1 MEYFK
6 IRNLQLLKNKY
17 EEPYDMVKNYK
28 SSRYDK
34 ENIYKMLDSFF
45 TKKMIKDYNLKQL
58 KLFKKQN
65 NFPLIKTDKNN
76 DIKLYKDLTNPL
88 NLLRQN
94 SEDKEE
100 KFIKKLEENKK
111 LSLKDNEYKLALK
124 DIENKLA
131 LKDIENN
138 NKINSLKDLNTL
150 ALLIDKKFNELE
162 ERNDLTDEEIK
173 NIKNINIKKLIND
186 SLDNKGL
193 NSKELI
199 QNINEQSLTSM
210 RPLITNIINDALKNI
225 ELVKR
230 PGRKTNLEI
239 ENKILKKE
247 NDALKKLLPE
257 GPGDDDI
264 EEEDNEDDKDE
275 EKGGSGLFDTIKS
288 VIKTVLPSVKTILK
302 KPEVQKKAFELGTD
316 FIKNKFKKKEPIKLT
331 EQEELFKMF
340 KNKEITAQEYKELRS
355 LNNNEIKSDIKDIK
369 DIKSEDKDS
378 HLKNLSNEYKPNKIY
393 LDLLTKKHISPEK
406 FLELTT
412 GKIPNL
418 SKPIRQE
425 IKEEIKE
432 EIKPNEIKQN
442 EIEPKAEGLKKKRKY
457 IRKK

>member
-6 IRNLQLLKNKY
+6 LRNLQKLKNKY

-58 KLFKKQN
+58 KVFKQQN

-76 DIKLYKDLTNPL
+76 DIKLFKDLTNPL
-88 NLLRQN
+88 NLIRQI
-94 SEDKEE
+94 SEDREE
-100 KFIKKLEENKK
+100 KFIKKLEEDKK
-111 LSLKDNEYKLALK
+111 LKLKDNEYKLAIK

-138 NKINSLKDLNTL
+138 NKINSLRDLNTL

-162 ERNDLTDEEIK
+162 ERNDLTDEEIN

-193 NSKELI
+193 NSKDLI
-199 QNINEQSLTSM
+199 QNINEQSIASIK
-210 RPLITNIINDALKNI
+210 PLITDIINNALKDI

-230 PGRKTNLEI
+230 PGRKTNLEL
-239 ENKILKKE
+239 ENIKLKKE

-257 GPGDDDI
+257 GPADDDIEKEDEKDDDI
-264 EEEDNEDDKDE
+264 EEKD
-275 EKGGSGLFDTIKS
+275 GSGLFDTIKT
-288 VIKTVLPSVKTILK
+288 VIKNVLPSVKTILK
-302 KPEVQKKAFELGTD
+302 KPEVQKKALELGTD

-340 KNKEITAQEYKELRS
+340 KNKEITLQEYKELRS
-355 LNNNEIKSDIKDIK
+355 LNNNEIKSEIKNIK
-369 DIKSEDKDS
+369 TEDKDS
-378 HLKNLSNEYKPNKIY
+378 NLKNLSGDYKPHKIY
-393 LDLLTKKHISPEK
+393 LDLLNKKHISPEK
-406 FLELTT
+406 YLELTT

-418 SKPIRQE
+418 SKPIRNE